1 MARPSSGSIDTLA
14 PLDIPALRVLWQKTY
29 GTPAPAQAKRNLL
42 TRCLAYAL
50 QERSLGGLAKPTL
63 KALRAEE
70 QGAAVSADTASSLRT
85 GARLVRGWGGTTHEV
100 TVIDRGFAYR
110 GTTYRSLSEIARVIT
125 SAHWSGPRFFGIRPT
140 SEKTRRGVH
149 DRSA

>member
-1 MARPSSGSIDTLA
+1 MARPVRHSIDALTELEIA
-14 PLDIPALRVLWQKTY
+14 ALRTLWQKIF
-29 GTPAPAQAKRNLL
+29 GSSAPAHAKRDLL
-42 TRCLAYAL
+42 TRCLAYAM
-50 QERSLGGLAKPTL
+50 QERAQGALAKPAL

-149 DRSA
+149 DVSA